1 MYQKKSHGW
10 YKHKDFIL
18 LDLLCIFLAFIF
30 AYYIRNHT
38 YISIT
43 DNGVYRNAM
52 IFVLFADLVVII
64 LFEIYTGVLR
74 RGYYREFIQV
84 LEQVILIELAAGLY
98 LFTVDDGRTFSR
110 AVLYLTGVVY
120 GVLSYSQDL
129 LEKTSYSNDGRERRT
144 FSLYHHFL
152 RYCRICGGVSSPAQL

>member
-52 IFVLFADLVVII
+52 IFVLFADLVQNV
-64 LFEIYTGVLR
+64 YTLNRKCTSTLQSLR
-74 RGYYREFIQV
+74 YFVPTISERRVFPKYCIKRENQC
-84 LEQVILIELAAGLY
+84 
-98 LFTVDDGRTFSR
+98 RSR
-110 AVLYLTGVVY
+110 AAAEIQSDEAVE
-120 GVLSYSQDL
+120 D
-129 LEKTSYSNDGRERRT
+129 
-144 FSLYHHFL
+144 
-152 RYCRICGGVSSPAQL
+152 

>member
-52 IFVLFADLVVII
+52 IFVLFM
-64 LFEIYTGVLR
+64 LR
-74 RGYYREFIQV
+74 K
-84 LEQVILIELAAGLY
+84 
-98 LFTVDDGRTFSR
+98 S
-110 AVLYLTGVVY
+110 
-120 GVLSYSQDL
+120 
-129 LEKTSYSNDGRERRT
+129 
-144 FSLYHHFL
+144 
-152 RYCRICGGVSSPAQL
+152 

>member
-84 LEQVILIELAAGLY
+84 LEQVILIELAQDFIYLLSMTGEPFQEQYYILQV
-98 LFTVDDGRTFSR
+98 LFTEF
-110 AVLYLTGVVY
+110 YLT
-120 GVLSYSQDL
+120 
-129 LEKTSYSNDGRERRT
+129 
-144 FSLYHHFL
+144 
-152 RYCRICGGVSSPAQL
+152 

>member
-52 IFVLFADLVVII
+52 IFVFGAFRWPRSTDEAMSITKDQYRMLMQGL
-64 LFEIYTGVLR
+64 EIVARYP
-74 RGYYREFIQV
+74 
-84 LEQVILIELAAGLY
+84 IEELKE
-98 LFTVDDGRTFSR
+98 TPS
-110 AVLYLTGVVY
+110 
-120 GVLSYSQDL
+120 
-129 LEKTSYSNDGRERRT
+129 
-144 FSLYHHFL
+144 
-152 RYCRICGGVSSPAQL
+152 IM